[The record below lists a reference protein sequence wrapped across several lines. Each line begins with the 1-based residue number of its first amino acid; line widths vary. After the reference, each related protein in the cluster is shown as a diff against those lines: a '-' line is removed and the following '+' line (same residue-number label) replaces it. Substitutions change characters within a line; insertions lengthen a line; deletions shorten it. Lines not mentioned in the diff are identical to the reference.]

1 MNERQ
6 KQIAECTEDFLV
18 ALPKNMKGIDLG
30 AIVCT
35 IFEAFDLDHEERAHI
50 CEGVLNIMLE
60 VEMRDDE
67 RAAQAADEFLARAA
81 AKARK

>member
-18 ALPKNMKGIDLG
+18 SLPGNMKGIDLG
-30 AIVCT
+30 AVVCT
-35 IFEAFDLDHEERAHI
+35 IFEGFDLDHEQRAQI
-50 CEGVLNIMLE
+50 CEGVLNVMLE
-60 VEMRDDE
+60 HDMRDDE

>member
-6 KQIAECTEDFLV
+6 KKIAECTNDFLV
-18 ALPKNMKGIDLG
+18 ALPSSMKGIDLG

-67 RAAQAADEFLARAA
+67 RAAQAADAVLARAA

>member
-6 KQIAECTEDFLV
+6 KKIAECTNDFLV

-67 RAAQAADEFLARAA
+67 RAAQAAEDVIARAA

>member
-6 KQIAECTEDFLV
+6 KQIAECTNDFLV

-35 IFEAFDLDHEERAHI
+35 IFEAFDLDHEERAHL

-67 RAAQAADEFLARAA
+67 RAAQAAEDVIARAA

>member
-6 KQIAECTEDFLV
+6 KQIAECTKDFLV
-18 ALPKNMKGIDLG
+18 SLPNSVKGIDLG
-30 AIVCT
+30 AVVCT

-60 VEMRDDE
+60 VDMRKDE
-67 RAAQAADEFLARAA
+67 RAAQAADAVLARAA

>member
-6 KQIAECTEDFLV
+6 KQIAECTNDFLV
-18 ALPKNMKGIDLG
+18 ALPSSMKGIYLG

>member
-18 ALPKNMKGIDLG
+18 ALPKNVKGIDLG

-35 IFEAFDLDHEERAHI
+35 IFEAFDLDYEERAHI

-60 VEMRDDE
+60 VEMREDE
-67 RAAQAADEFLARAA
+67 RAAQAADAVLARAA

>member
-6 KQIAECTEDFLV
+6 KKIAECTKDFLV
-18 ALPKNMKGIDLG
+18 ALPNNMKGIDLG

-35 IFEAFDLDHEERAHI
+35 IFEAFDLDHEERANI

-60 VEMRDDE
+60 VEMREDE
-67 RAAQAADEFLARAA
+67 RAAQAAEDVIARAA

>member
-6 KQIAECTEDFLV
+6 KQIAECTKDFLV
-18 ALPKNMKGIDLG
+18 SLPNSLKGIDLG
-30 AIVCT
+30 AVVCT
-35 IFEAFDLDHEERAHI
+35 IFEAFDLDHEERSHI

-60 VEMRDDE
+60 ADMRDDE
-67 RAAQAADEFLARAA
+67 RAAQAADDVIARAA

>member
-6 KQIAECTEDFLV
+6 KQIAECTKDFLV
-18 ALPKNMKGIDLG
+18 SLPNNMKGIDLG

-35 IFEAFDLDHEERAHI
+35 IFESFDLDHEQRVHV

-60 VEMRDDE
+60 ADMRKDE
-67 RAAQAADEFLARAA
+67 RAAQAADAVLARAA

>member
-6 KQIAECTEDFLV
+6 KKIAECTNDFLV
-18 ALPKNMKGIDLG
+18 SLPKNMKGIDLG

-35 IFEAFDLDHEERAHI
+35 IFEAFELDHEKRVHV
-50 CEGVLNIMLE
+50 CEGVLNVMLE
-60 VEMRDDE
+60 VDMRDDE
-67 RAAQAADEFLARAA
+67 RAAQAADDVIARAA

>member
-1 MNERQ
+1 MNERER
-6 KQIAECTEDFLV
+6 QISKCTKDFLV
-18 ALPKNMKGIDLG
+18 ALPSSVKGIDLG

-35 IFEAFDLDHEERAHI
+35 IFEGFDLDHEQRVYV
-50 CEGVLNIMLE
+50 CEGILNIMLE
-60 VEMRDDE
+60 ADMRKDE

>member
-6 KQIAECTEDFLV
+6 KKIAECTNDFLV

-67 RAAQAADEFLARAA
+67 RAAQAADAVLARAA

>member
-6 KQIAECTEDFLV
+6 NQIAECTKDFLV
-18 ALPKNMKGIDLG
+18 ALPKNIKGIDLG

-35 IFEAFDLDHEERAHI
+35 IFESFDLDHEERVHV
-50 CEGVLNIMLE
+50 CEGVLNVMLE
-60 VEMRDDE
+60 ADMRDDE
-67 RAAQAADEFLARAA
+67 RAAQAADDVIARAT

>member
-6 KQIAECTEDFLV
+6 NQIAECTKDFLV
-18 ALPKNMKGIDLG
+18 ALPNNVKGIDLG
-30 AIVCT
+30 AVVCT

-50 CEGVLNIMLE
+50 CEGVLNAMLE
-60 VEMRDDE
+60 AEMRKE
-67 RAAQAADEFLARAA
+67 ESAAQAAEDVIARAA

>member
-6 KQIAECTEDFLV
+6 KQIAECTKEFLV
-18 ALPKNMKGIDLG
+18 SLPNNMQGIDLG

-35 IFEAFDLDHEERAHI
+35 IFESFDLEHEERTHI

-60 VEMRDDE
+60 VDLLKDE
-67 RAAQAADEFLARAA
+67 RAAQAADAVIARAA